1 MTRRSAAVGLCAGI
15 LTLTGCASAV
25 RPGLDTGPSV
35 LAEVGANTVTVADVR
50 EHLATGDDGPAVLT
64 PGSHQPDLWRI
75 GLDDAVRDALLSM
88 EAHRLGLSATAH
100 VQADSRAG
108 LARALIDRERA
119 RVAGLSETSISD
131 AAARAWFNGHTAQ
144 FQTLVSAHAAWARLR
159 DRRTA
164 MTLLDHSRSQ
174 TEEQFLQAARREGA
188 FSVGTAALDRAGRG
202 ADVLVARAAFALG
215 RQGATGLVEG
225 EDGSWWLVRLG
236 RVELVSPRWDQQMV
250 SRAKAVMAWDR
261 EQAHLRQL
269 AQRLETRWKVVVHE
283 DRLEAARPASP
294 DGE

>member
-1 MTRRSAAVGLCAGI
+1 MTWRFGAVCLCTGI
-15 LTLTGCASAV
+15 LTLTGCANAV
-25 RPGLDTGPSV
+25 GPGHDASPSV
-35 LAEVGANTVTVADVR
+35 LAEVGANTITVADVR
-50 EHLATGDDGPAVLT
+50 EHLTTGDGGPAVLT
-64 PGSHQPDLWRI
+64 ENSPPPDLWRRA
-75 GLDDAVRDALLSM
+75 LDDAVRDALLSM
-88 EAHRLGLSATAH
+88 EARRLGLSATLP
-100 VQADSRAG
+100 VQADARPG

-131 AAARAWFNGHTAQ
+131 AAARTWFTGHTAR
-144 FQTLVSAHAAWARLR
+144 FQTLKSAHAAWARLR
-159 DRRTA
+159 DRTKA
-164 MTLLDHSRSQ
+164 MTLLDHSKSQ

-188 FSVGTAALDRAGRG
+188 MAVGTAALDRAGRG

>member
-1 MTRRSAAVGLCAGI
+1 MLTRRSAAVGLCAGI

-35 LAEVGANTVTVADVR
+35 LAEVGANAVTVADVR
-50 EHLATGDDGPAVLT
+50 EHLAAGDGGPAVLT
-64 PGSHQPDLWRI
+64 PG
-75 GLDDAVRDALLSM
+75 
-88 EAHRLGLSATAH
+88 
-100 VQADSRAG
+100 
-108 LARALIDRERA
+108 
-119 RVAGLSETSISD
+119 
-131 AAARAWFNGHTAQ
+131 
-144 FQTLVSAHAAWARLR
+144 FQTLESAHAAWARLR
-159 DRRTA
+159 DRTTA